1 MIPILSPSQ
10 AASRTDGD
18 FITAFIWRKSPILE
32 RIQSAIKE
40 NSCGQLRSL
49 RFTWLRPARAAVSE
63 AEFLYDV
70 LAAIIDGAQV
80 LADAPFAGLHITR
93 VAGQNNLFAL
103 LGFTNGVVAEIEMNE
118 CLPDTMSD
126 MCTLR
131 ANFTHGHVSNHPLVG
146 HCNEEGM
153 LLATAD
159 HLDANLIAESH
170 LLEPARGSIEQMQ
183 LRFNTAARMTLDK
196 DPVVQGPLNARA
208 INSLIKGALS

>member
-10 AASRTDGD
+10 AASRADGA

-32 RIQSAIKE
+32 RVQSAIKD
-40 NSCGQLRSL
+40 NSCGLLRSL
-49 RFTWLRPARAAVSE
+49 RFTWQRPARAAGSE
-63 AEFLYDV
+63 HEFLYDV
-70 LAAIIDGAQV
+70 LAAIVDGAQV
-80 LADAPFAGLHITR
+80 LAEAPFAGLHITR
-93 VAGQNNLFAL
+93 VAGRNNLYAL

-118 CLPDTMSD
+118 CLPDTLPD
-126 MCTLR
+126 TCTLR

-153 LLATAD
+153 LLATAE
-159 HLDANLIAESH
+159 HLEANLIAESH
-170 LLEPARGSIEQMQ
+170 LLAPARGPIELMQ

-208 INSLIKGALS
+208 INSLIRGALS